1 MSVPQNLNEVV
12 KSCFKKHGVGNLCC
26 LNCFRDFVLAQA
38 RELNEKLGSALD
50 NVEIAKRAK
59 LDDDIDLWLAV
70 ALKYRYARD
79 VLLKLIQAKIEDLK

>member
-38 RELNEKLGSALD
+38 REQQQLSITAMHNGLRSTQIKHEF
-50 NVEIAKRAK
+50 
-59 LDDDIDLWLAV
+59 
-70 ALKYRYARD
+70 ARD